1 MAGLPARAAVERRE
15 IFNAWIG
22 GESQSAIG
30 ERLGLSQQRISDI
43 CQQVLKTL
51 NPETERQVVRADV
64 IACLQ
69 QLKDVHLSRVLAE
82 PPPAFSKT
90 DILRDERDEIV
101 RDYRGQVTH
110 TDAVLRCLAQL
121 RALLGLDEP
130 VKVETKSEIV
140 NYTIEGVD
148 MEQL

>member
-1 MAGLPARAAVERRE
+1 MSGLPARAAVERRE

-30 ERLGLSQQRISDI
+30 ERLGLSQQRISDV

-51 NPETERQVVRADV
+51 TPETEKQVVRAD
-64 IACLQ
+64 ITACLH
-69 QLKDVHLSRVLAE
+69 QLQEIHLARVVAE

-101 RDYRGQVTH
+101 RDYRGQIQH
-110 TDAVLRCLAQL
+110 TDALLRCIAQL

-130 VKVETKSEIV
+130 VRMETKSEIV

-148 MEQL
+148 MEKL